1 MAQDAYVNRQ
11 PDYVD
16 LDLDFFC
23 HPTTKDVTKKVG
35 AEAIKRS
42 VRNIVFTNF
51 YEKPFQ
57 SQIGSDVRGILF
69 EPITPLSQIYL
80 KDAIELAITKFE
92 PRVQLQSVS
101 VTGDIDNNGFNVRIE
116 YIILNRQLPVVTTMF
131 LERIR

>member
-16 LDLDFFC
+16 LDLDFFA

-35 AEAIKRS
+35 VEAIKRS
-42 VRNIVFTNF
+42 IRNIVFTNF
-51 YEKPFQ
+51 YERPFQ
-57 SQIGSDVRGILF
+57 SYIGSDVRGVLF
-69 EPITPLSQIYL
+69 EPVTPLTSIYL

-92 PRVQLQSVS
+92 PRVQLQAVSVS
-101 VTGDIDNNGFNVRIE
+101 GDIDNNGYNVRIE
-116 YIILNRQLPVVTTMF
+116 YVILNRQLPVVTQMF